1 MPLLP
6 RPGNPKD
13 PQVAG
18 LFNGD
23 DPEKIYTDLREIG
36 HGSFGAVYFVS
47 SGAFRKRMSAVP
59 SGMSLFRN
67 VSHVPSLLPP
77 FKKKSVPSVVF
88 TQDSCN
94 QNTKLVTIFSSFC
107 SKPQITMGNI

>member
-47 SGAFRKRMSAVP
+47 SGALRKRMSTVP

-67 VSHVPSLLPP
+67 VSPVPT
-77 FKKKSVPSVVF
+77 VF
-88 TQDSCN
+88 CT
-94 QNTKLVTIFSSFC
+94 LF
-107 SKPQITMGNI
+107 